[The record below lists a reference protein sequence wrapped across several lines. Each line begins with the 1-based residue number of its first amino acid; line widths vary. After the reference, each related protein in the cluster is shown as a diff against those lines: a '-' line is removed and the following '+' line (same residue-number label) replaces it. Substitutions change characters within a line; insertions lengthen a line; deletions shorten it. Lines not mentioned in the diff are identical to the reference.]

1 MLQSLRENM
10 KGPVAKVVVAV
21 AVGAMILFGV
31 ESLFVNSVGGAEV
44 AKVNG
49 EEITPVELKRAI
61 EQQKNRL
68 RQQFQLEEDNEML
81 SEERLREPALMN
93 LVRQKALQQAA
104 LAAGMN
110 VSPDIIKAELAKA
123 FVRDGKFDSAFLNNY
138 IAAYGYTPATL
149 AQSESNAYVLR
160 QLFNGIN
167 QSEFITAAEL
177 SAMAAIAGQ
186 KRSFTTVFI
195 PRAKVEGEVTITDAE
210 IDAFYQSNAA
220 EFTDPE
226 KVSVEYVDL
235 TIKDLAAKQ
244 VVSDEEIRQE
254 YDREVAEFSS
264 KTEYH
269 LSHILIDK
277 GESAQKTIDEVA
289 SKLAAGESFAELAK
303 AYSNDLGSKALG
315 GELGVL
321 VEGAFPK
328 AFEAAAMALAKGQ
341 VSVPVVT
348 DSGAHFIRLD
358 DKVVTEA
365 PAFEARKNSLAA
377 ILKEQKA
384 GVEYLEKIQALEEA
398 SFGAGSLANTAALA
412 GVDVKVS
419 SLFSR
424 AGGKSGVEAIESVV
438 TAAFADDVYM
448 QGQNS
453 RVLEVG
459 GERALVIRLKDKIPA
474 KLKDLAEV
482 KATLTKRLTDT
493 KVATQLQNLAADVV
507 VAIEQG
513 KVVESVAQAA
523 GYEAKVYEK
532 LDRSSADADFMVLRE
547 VFSMARPKLGNP
559 VTSTVNGVNGLTIV
573 LLTDVINGDAE
584 ALPVDQRNAME
595 EQLRSQMAM
604 GSVEAYE
611 NRVFEEAKYKLH

>member
-321 VEGAFPK
+321 VEGVFPKAFCKIVEDTLGNDPDYCNIMHADGAGTKSCLAYLYWKETGDLSVLVEGAFPK

-348 DSGAHFIRLD
+348 DSGTHFIRLD

-384 GVEYLEKIQALEEA
+384 GAEYLEKIQALEEA

-424 AGGKSGVEAIESVV
+424 AGSLRRRQRIRD
-438 TAAFADDVYM
+438 TR
-448 QGQNS
+448 
-453 RVLEVG
+453 RVG
-459 GERALVIRLKDKIPA
+459 APC
-474 KLKDLAEV
+474 
-482 KATLTKRLTDT
+482 TW
-493 KVATQLQNLAADVV
+493 
-507 VAIEQG
+507 
-513 KVVESVAQAA
+513 
-523 GYEAKVYEK
+523 
-532 LDRSSADADFMVLRE
+532 
-547 VFSMARPKLGNP
+547 P
-559 VTSTVNGVNGLTIV
+559 
-573 LLTDVINGDAE
+573 
-584 ALPVDQRNAME
+584 
-595 EQLRSQMAM
+595 
-604 GSVEAYE
+604 
-611 NRVFEEAKYKLH
+611 